1 MELLVYPTLVLSV
14 GKDYP
19 ELGYG
24 NKPPRLKHWIS
35 FTAQAIQNILGVGG
49 RVFFK
54 LGGVSGFYRF
64 VDRRFRGILFYLAD
78 TIRSLPSRHS
88 LDWLKRAVPRVHS
101 IYFFFENPVKAN
113 FMCGLCVPKLS
124 GSLVGD
130 EGIQKKGLISPAHAF
145 VLLPSLP
152 FQPTL
157 TS

>member
-54 LGGVSGFYRF
+54 LVIKEPASTLDSKPYR
-64 VDRRFRGILFYLAD
+64 RATRYK
-78 TIRSLPSRHS
+78 RH
-88 LDWLKRAVPRVHS
+88 R
-101 IYFFFENPVKAN
+101 I
-113 FMCGLCVPKLS
+113 
-124 GSLVGD
+124 
-130 EGIQKKGLISPAHAF
+130 
-145 VLLPSLP
+145 
-152 FQPTL
+152 PTA
-157 TS
+157 